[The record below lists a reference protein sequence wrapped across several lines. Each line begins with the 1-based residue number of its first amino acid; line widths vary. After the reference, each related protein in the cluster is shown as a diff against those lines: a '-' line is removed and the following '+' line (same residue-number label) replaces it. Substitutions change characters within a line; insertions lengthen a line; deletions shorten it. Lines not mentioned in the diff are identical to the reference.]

1 MVGVYMVVSVGEEW
15 GGAATAKSGSDDNTY
30 GYVATLQV
38 QFVRQ
43 WAKFH
48 LASSSLHNRN
58 RFRQS
63 RSSAR
68 TSEGKASNK
77 ASKPGANI
85 GNFPI
90 WCLNHKLH
98 RDTSELNKIKNSRQR
113 FPMLTSDIVSL
124 IPTLHTWATIARIWW
139 TLKGCQI
146 RIPVR
151 PNLSSKV

>member
-1 MVGVYMVVSVGEEW
+1 MVVSVGEEW
-15 GGAATAKSGSDDNTY
+15 GGAATAKTCGSDDNTY

-90 WCLNHKLH
+90 WCLNRELH

-113 FPMLTSDIVSL
+113 FPTLLTSYRELNPDTAYL
-124 IPTLHTWATIARIWW
+124 GHN
-139 TLKGCQI
+139 C
-146 RIPVR
+146 
-151 PNLSSKV
+151 